1 MLTTIERSYLD
12 QGYVLP
18 EPLTWDEVA
27 ERRAHWR
34 IDPIYVPVA
43 IAPGCLA
50 CGWPSMNGTPQARH
64 SGAIATGT

>member
-1 MLTTIERSYLD
+1 MPTAIEQAYLD

-18 EPLTWDEVA
+18 EPLTWEQVA
-27 ERRAHWR
+27 ERRTRWR

-50 CGWPSMNGTPQARH
+50 WGVPFIDGKPLEH
-64 SGAIATGT
+64 P